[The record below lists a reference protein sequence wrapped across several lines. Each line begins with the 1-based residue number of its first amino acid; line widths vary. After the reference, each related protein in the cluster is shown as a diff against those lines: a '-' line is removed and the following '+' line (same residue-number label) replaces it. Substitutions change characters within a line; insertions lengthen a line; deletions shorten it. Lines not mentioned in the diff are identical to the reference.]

1 MIAPRSL
8 AGLLRSPF
16 LTPAA
21 LRLACCLGVLCAFSL
36 VVSAAGEAEPVDKT
50 DVAPAPLAAWH
61 FRADSLTNDLGCP
74 PLSAG
79 TSRVAKRRGNGVS
92 FTARAERSGDSLRY
106 PAMWMSSG
114 QSRTNFNFSNGTLRL
129 TYTPDWYHGSP
140 EDRPGEWCRLVE
152 CGSWALSVDPSGR
165 RVVFQSPDLSGGV
178 VTNLVAEV
186 PRMPTGEGVVVAWEL
201 VLAYTPTRAWL
212 QLNDAFAG
220 YSNTGVSAIPGVA
233 WRDQGVHFGSGANG
247 SFPAQGTISEFE
259 TFRGAADIK
268 PFSDNMMARL
278 LDVRARRTHLM
289 RARDTGDGIE
299 LTWNR
304 GWEGDSKTNSTLYGI
319 SRRILGSADWTVVVT
334 EVREQTWT
342 DRSAVPGVY
351 YEYRIG
357 RNPTVPVAEVPT
369 IAAAR
374 RGAVVDDRGTAILV
388 VDETVAKPLERD
400 LQALRRDLRAD
411 GWRVVTTNVPRHVD
425 LSYPVPNDQDY
436 LNRAIPQN
444 AIQTQRIKAFIKAQ
458 YNAAPTRTHVAFLIG
473 HVPIPYSGFANNLDG
488 HPEHTG
494 AYPADAW
501 YGDMT
506 GLWSDRLTKPA
517 GNVIN
522 NNIAGDGRL
531 DQDSLP
537 MEPDGSPGRLEVGV
551 GRIDFSYLPCLSG
564 GSSLESTEI
573 RLLRGYLDK
582 ASRWRRGALSAE
594 DALRAWISSD
604 ARFAQLVPSAQRIQ
618 SRLSGR
624 FELDPTELS
633 QDSFLSDSPVLWGIH
648 GDFGGFDAVGPGGG
662 PHQHNAAAAADSGRG
677 GRPRAMFTLYFGSY
691 FNEWFHWKDD
701 LLRVLVASPDSVL
714 VATWL
719 NIWQGTVWRPDRFE
733 LGAPY
738 VTALQDTFAANANT
752 SCRSTALIGDPF
764 LREHSIP
771 PVPSVT
777 ATVRGGVT
785 LLNWPAHRPATD
797 GFRVYRSTDAGEWV
811 AVGEVDSAITHWV
824 DRSSPGT
831 NTAYMVKALALRTTG
846 AGSYTNSSL
855 GTLVNGAS
863 RRKR

>member
-1 MIAPRSL
+1 MNATRTRD
-8 AGLLRSPF
+8 GFLRNHR
-16 LTPAA
+16 LVAAA
-21 LRLACCLGVLCAFSL
+21 LRLLRGLGFLGVSAL
-36 VVSAAGEAEPVDKT
+36 VVSAAGEVEPVDKT
-50 DVAPAPLAAWH
+50 EVTPGPLAAWR
-61 FRADSLTNDLGCP
+61 FRGDALTNDLGCP
-74 PLSAG
+74 PISG
-79 TSRVAKRRGNGVS
+79 SQPRVAKRKGTGVA
-92 FTARAERSGDSLRY
+92 FTARAERTADTLRY
-106 PAMWMSSG
+106 PAVWMSAG
-114 QSRTNFNFSNGTLRL
+114 QARTNFNFSNGTLRL

-140 EDRPGEWCRLVE
+140 EDQPGQWCRLVE

-165 RVVFQSPDLSGGV
+165 RLVFQSPDLSGGV
-178 VTNLVAEV
+178 VTNMVAEV

-201 VLAYTPTRAWL
+201 LLAYTPTRVWL
-212 QLNDAFAG
+212 QLNDTFAG
-220 YSNTGVSAIPGVA
+220 YSNVGVSAIPGLAV
-233 WRDQGVHFGSGANG
+233 REQGVHLGSGANG
-247 SFPAQGTISEFE
+247 AFPAQGTITEFE
-259 TFRGAADIK
+259 TFRGAADTK
-268 PFSDNMMARL
+268 PFSDNMMSRL
-278 LDVRARRTHLM
+278 LDTRARRTHLL
-289 RARDTGDGIE
+289 RARDMGDGIE
-299 LTWNR
+299 LAWNR

-319 SRRILGSADWTVVVT
+319 SRRPLGSVEWTVVVP

-342 DRSAVPGVY
+342 DKSAVPGVY

-357 RNPTVPVAEVPT
+357 RNPTLPAAEIST

-374 RGAVVDDRGTAILV
+374 RGAVIDDRGTAILV

-425 LSYPVPNDQDY
+425 LAYPVPNEQDY
-436 LNRAIPQN
+436 LNRAIPEN
-444 AIQTQRIKAFIKAQ
+444 AIRTQRIKAFIKAQ
-458 YNAAPTRTHVAFLIG
+458 YSSNPTRPHVAFLIG
-473 HVPIPYSGFANNLDG
+473 HIPIPYSGFANNLDG

-531 DQDSLP
+531 DQDTLP
-537 MEPDGSPGRLEVGV
+537 MESDGSPGRLEVGV
-551 GRIDFSYLPCLSG
+551 GRIDFSYLPSLSG
-564 GSSLESTEI
+564 GSSLENTEI

-582 ASRWRRGALSAE
+582 ASRWRRGALPAE
-594 DALRAWISSD
+594 DSMRAWISSD

-624 FELDPTELS
+624 FELDPAELS
-633 QDSFLSDSPVLWGIH
+633 QDSFLSESPVLWGIH

-662 PHQHNAAAAADSGRG
+662 PHQHNATSAADSGRG

-714 VATWL
+714 AATWL
-719 NIWQGTVWRPDRFE
+719 NVWQGTVWRPDRFE

-752 SCRSTALIGDPF
+752 SCRSTALMGDPF

-771 PVPSVT
+771 PVASVT
-777 ATVRGGVT
+777 ATVRSGVT
-785 LLNWPAHRPATD
+785 LLNWPAHRWATD
-797 GFRVYRSTDAGEWV
+797 GFRIYRSADDGGWV
-811 AVGEVDSAITHWV
+811 AVGEVDSTMTHWV
-824 DRSSPGT
+824 DRASPGT

-855 GTLVNGAS
+855 GTVVNGAS